1 MAVTRERERRLASL
15 TGVDRAGGTSP
26 AQGGIFAGGARGT
39 PVRRPDRAFKRIAL
53 VSAACLAGFIAFVVV
68 RGPTH
73 PSPVGSSA
81 LEAAP
86 PPLLARGTVAPAFSL
101 PNLQGG
107 DPVALSAFRGRP
119 LVLNFFASWCRDC
132 RAELTAV
139 ATVARG
145 SAGRVAVLGVDS
157 NDTSEA
163 AADRLLSAAHATY
176 PVAVDT
182 HATVATQYLV
192 QALPVTYFLNA
203 SGHVVGATLGP
214 QTVPSLERWVARL
227 EARR

>member
-1 MAVTRERERRLASL
+1 VTRERERRLASL
-15 TGVDRAGGTSP
+15 TGVDRGEGTSST
-26 AQGGIFAGGARGT
+26 QGDTFAGTDTET
-39 PVRRPDRAFKRIAL
+39 PTRRPDRVFKRIAL
-53 VSAACLAGFIAFVVV
+53 VSAACLVGFIVFVVA

-73 PSPVGSSA
+73 PAQVGSSA

-86 PPLLARGTVAPAFSL
+86 PSLLAPGTAAPAFSL

-107 DPVALSAFRGRP
+107 DTVSLSAFRGKP
-119 LVLNFFASWCRDC
+119 VVVNFFASWCRDC
-132 RAELTAV
+132 RAELAAV
-139 ATVARG
+139 ATVARE
-145 SAGRVAVLGVDS
+145 STGRVGVLGVDS

-163 AADRLLSAAHATY
+163 AADRLLSAADATY
-176 PVAVDT
+176 PVGVDA

-203 SGHVVGATLGP
+203 TGHVVGAALGP
-214 QTVPSLERWVARL
+214 QTVHSLERWVARL